1 MSGST
6 AWLWR
11 KNPGLVPRMAIARMP
26 VLVPERCRP
35 SANTP
40 PRAARADTTE
50 GSEAVAADTCPAG
63 RLARAMLQKK
73 SGGLLRYGW
82 SRTRTGSRNPLLR
95 LSSASSAMRASSW
108 FHRLR
113 APSGKP
119 YTMAAA
125 IRGPMSNT
133 RCRLST
139 LILRRTVLRQSR
151 GNVAQVLVSSPDSDR
166 NTQARRRP
174 ARRGPS
180 LFVQAL
186 LVTVIIIA
194 SLGGCLFWDPTLAAL
209 IVAEDAPVEMVE
221 VVLLAMALA
230 LCLVRWRGLLAAG
243 RSPASEVVLAV
254 GFFILL
260 EGEIELWQRVL
271 GSTMTFRHTFRQ
283 PPALFAVWL
292 SLYAVML
299 ALLVL
304 IASYVLRRLVPLWRW
319 GLAALR
325 TDWGRLLVLSVAI
338 LVLTEVFERRLNRI
352 LPTVFPKSLL
362 EETLELIAGAYAVLA
377 LIERERV
384 EPVKPAPPAE
394 A

>member
-1 MSGST
+1 M
-6 AWLWR
+6 
-11 KNPGLVPRMAIARMP
+11 
-26 VLVPERCRP
+26 
-35 SANTP
+35 
-40 PRAARADTTE
+40 
-50 GSEAVAADTCPAG
+50 
-63 RLARAMLQKK
+63 
-73 SGGLLRYGW
+73 
-82 SRTRTGSRNPLLR
+82 
-95 LSSASSAMRASSW
+95 
-108 FHRLR
+108 
-113 APSGKP
+113 
-119 YTMAAA
+119 
-125 IRGPMSNT
+125 
-133 RCRLST
+133 
-139 LILRRTVLRQSR
+139 
-151 GNVAQVLVSSPDSDR
+151 
-166 NTQARRRP
+166 
-174 ARRGPS
+174 
-180 LFVQAL
+180 QAL

-221 VVLLAMALA
+221 AVLLAMALA

>member
-1 MSGST
+1 
-6 AWLWR
+6 
-11 KNPGLVPRMAIARMP
+11 
-26 VLVPERCRP
+26 
-35 SANTP
+35 
-40 PRAARADTTE
+40 
-50 GSEAVAADTCPAG
+50 
-63 RLARAMLQKK
+63 
-73 SGGLLRYGW
+73 
-82 SRTRTGSRNPLLR
+82 
-95 LSSASSAMRASSW
+95 
-108 FHRLR
+108 
-113 APSGKP
+113 
-119 YTMAAA
+119 
-125 IRGPMSNT
+125 
-133 RCRLST
+133 
-139 LILRRTVLRQSR
+139 
-151 GNVAQVLVSSPDSDR
+151 
-166 NTQARRRP
+166 
-174 ARRGPS
+174 
-180 LFVQAL
+180 VQAL
-186 LVTVIIIA
+186 LVTVIIVA
-194 SLGGCLFWDPTLAAL
+194 SLGACLVWDPIMAAL

-221 VVLLAMALA
+221 AVQLAMALA

-304 IASYVLRRLVPLWRW
+304 FASYVLRRLVPLWRW

-352 LPTVFPKSLL
+352 LPTVFPKSML

-384 EPVKPAPPAE
+384 EPVKLAPPGE